1 MLTTAPFAQAP
12 LPRHPSHQQVVGY
25 ALRQQQAWNH
35 RQLPANSVLFKSNAY
50 YAASHTFLHNRNLMD
65 LPAYQVPYGFTIRT
79 PYTLYP
85 NRDALAKAPPFSFL
99 QLYLSKERARYAT
112 WQSQQ
117 QWLVPDGL
125 GSSLLRELFV
135 PGGYILSPP
144 PQGYK
149 RQ

>member
-1 MLTTAPFAQAP
+1 MLTTALFAQAP

-25 ALRQQQAWNH
+25 ALREQQAWNH
-35 RQLPANSVLFKSNAY
+35 RQLPANSVLFKSNIN
-50 YAASHTFLHNRNLMD
+50 YAASHTFLQNRSLMD
-65 LPAYQVPYGFTIRT
+65 LPAYQVPYGFTIRM
-79 PYTLYP
+79 PYTLHP
-85 NRDALAKAPPFSFL
+85 QQEALAKAPPFSFL

-125 GSSLLRELFV
+125 GSSLLRELFA
-135 PGGYILSPP
+135 PGGNVQP
-144 PQGYK
+144 PQPQGFK